1 MPNFCSGLYWCSVG
15 REHCEGCQLSY
26 QCWTGQGVGGG
37 ERHGIFKIEM
47 VILMRA
53 ASECVKRLHDL
64 NIPRGFMLMQHMY
77 GR

>member
-1 MPNFCSGLYWCSVG
+1 MLDGAGW
-15 REHCEGCQLSY
+15 
-26 QCWTGQGVGGG
+26 VGGG